1 MKDFKFVKSLCILPF
16 WVVVMF
22 DIFSVFS
29 SKMWIIPTENAIQKM
44 IKVQTSAIMS
54 LMTLV
59 MLITMGPNVS

>member
-1 MKDFKFVKSLCILPF
+1 MEEFQFVKSLCIIPF

-22 DIFSVFS
+22 NFCSVCS
-29 SKMWIIPTENAIQKM
+29 SKMCIIPKENAIQKM